1 MRTKMNLVFL
11 GLMTTVSFTAS
22 AAPPLQMHVYEEA
35 APALPATTVGEAV
48 EPERLRVHVYEKK
61 PKVSSHQGHR
71 ALAAVH
77 HDEPLISYNG
87 VDFYVGAGIRR
98 DKLFDEKFHSN
109 QLGAELTVHLPNT
122 WFITSRAAYG
132 EIESG
137 RVIDGGDLFDASISF
152 GKVLSTQSPF
162 RGIDRIEWR
171 PQLGYS
177 YHEQNLEVYQKL
189 ASPETKWHGPWV
201 GYGGRLVNETDF
213 VLGMDLFFQYA
224 FFDGDESSLIN
235 ILEVDDVEIRN
246 NLKGKGFGSSIYAG
260 WQVSSNFTLKLDIN
274 YQYLKVKNAAVIE
287 DFGEQ
292 LDFDAK
298 WKSYAAEIGLEYQ
311 F

>member
-132 EIESG
+132 EIKSG
-137 RVIDGGDLFDASISF
+137 RVINDGDLFDASISF
-152 GKVLSTQSPF
+152 GKVLARQSPLSWF
-162 RGIDRIEWR
+162 DRVEWR

-177 YHEQNLEVYQKL
+177 FNEQEMSLSEINFNFD
-189 ASPETKWHGPWV
+189 TKWHGPWL
-201 GYGGRLVNETDF
+201 GGSATFIQEEQF
-213 VLGMDLFFQYA
+213 ELGLGLAYHYA
-224 FFDGDESSLIN
+224 F
-235 ILEVDDVEIRN
+235 VDLDVEYQDLRLSGETRAN
-246 NLKGKGFGSSIYAG
+246 GF
-260 WQVSSNFTLKLDIN
+260 SSNIFSHWNLGANFALKLDISSRYMKTN
-274 YQYLKVKNAAVIE
+274 SSAEEEL
-287 DFGEQ
+287 
-292 LDFDAK
+292 K
-298 WKSYAAEIGLEYQ
+298 WKNIGAEVGLEYQ